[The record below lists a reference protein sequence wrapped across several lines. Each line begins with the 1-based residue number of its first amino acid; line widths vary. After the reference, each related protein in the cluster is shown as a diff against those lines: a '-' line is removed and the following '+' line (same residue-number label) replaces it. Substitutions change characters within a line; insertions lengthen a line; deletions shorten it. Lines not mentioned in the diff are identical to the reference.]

1 MFYILKNY
9 IDRNFNLLSFIT
21 VVFCFVPL
29 FYFSTYYVLN
39 DWAYSDALINYSEGF
54 IRRGLLGEI
63 IFIINNITNLDIQKI
78 HAYIFIIFTLI
89 NIILYVLVLRNISK
103 VRFVYIFLLFNPVLL
118 FFPLNDTGGY
128 LRKEILILTLMIFHC
143 YLCNKHHSN
152 KLSLSKYFLI
162 FKCVIIPGIIL
173 NTLMHDIQ
181 LFLIPFHFILT
192 LNVIDRDFKLL
203 SYKNNFNKKNLNLL
217 FYIFTTIPF
226 FIFIFSP
233 VSPEKID
240 LITKGILLADP
251 QAFSAPIK
259 HVADPFWGA
268 AQNNTMFMFSKDDLG
283 TYNHIFKYFFL
294 LVFSIGSI
302 YLIFNKI
309 LIKNISIFNHW
320 LVCLSI
326 VPLFLLFFIG
336 RDWGRW
342 IHLISC
348 AYLLFYMQ
356 FNFSKIEKKYQ
367 LIKNKFLNIILILTC
382 FSFLT
387 VISLPH
393 CCKQQNISDG
403 LYKNILLS
411 YNLFINNS
419 KYINETFREIN

>member
-1 MFYILKNY
+1 
-9 IDRNFNLLSFIT
+9 
-21 VVFCFVPL
+21 
-29 FYFSTYYVLN
+29 
-39 DWAYSDALINYSEGF
+39 
-54 IRRGLLGEI
+54 
-63 IFIINNITNLDIQKI
+63 
-78 HAYIFIIFTLI
+78 
-89 NIILYVLVLRNISK
+89 
-103 VRFVYIFLLFNPVLL
+103 
-118 FFPLNDTGGY
+118 
-128 LRKEILILTLMIFHC
+128 
-143 YLCNKHHSN
+143 
-152 KLSLSKYFLI
+152 
-162 FKCVIIPGIIL
+162 
-173 NTLMHDIQ
+173 MHDIQ

>member
-1 MFYILKNY
+1 MFHILKNY

-21 VVFCFVPL
+21 VFFCFVPL
-29 FYFSTYYVLN
+29 FYFSTNYVLN
-39 DWAYSDALINYSEGF
+39 GWAYSDALINYSEGF

-63 IFIINNITNLDIQKI
+63 IFNINNFTNLGIQKI
-78 HAYIFIIFTLI
+78 HAYIFIFFTLI
-89 NIILYVLVLRNISK
+89 NIFFYILILRNISK
-103 VRFVYIFLLFNPVLL
+103 FRFVYIFLLFNPLLL

-128 LRKEILILTLMIFHC
+128 LRKEILMLTLMFFHC
-143 YLCNKHHSN
+143 YLCNKYHSD

-162 FKCVIIPGIIL
+162 FKCFIIPGIIL

-226 FIFIFSP
+226 FIFIFFP
-233 VSPEKID
+233 ASPEKIN
-240 LITKGILLADP
+240 LIIKNVLLADP
-251 QAFSAPIK
+251 HAFSAPIK
-259 HVADPFWGA
+259 HVADPFLGA

-294 LVFSIGSI
+294 LVFSIGTI
-302 YLIFNKI
+302 YLIFNKV
-309 LIKNISIFNHW
+309 LNKNVLIFNHW
-320 LVCLSI
+320 LVFVSI

-342 IHLISC
+342 IHLISF

-356 FNFSKIEKKYQ
+356 FNFSKIKKKYQ
-367 LIKNKFLNIILILTC
+367 LIKNKYLNLILILTC
-382 FSFLT
+382 FGFLS

-393 CCKQQNISDG
+393 CCKQQTIFDG
-403 LYKNILLS
+403 FYKNILLS

-419 KYINETFREIN
+419 KYIDETFREIN